1 MKQWYW
7 KKSTQSF
14 LKPQDLVFI
23 DSSKLIF
30 CYISLLPKKL
40 NFQNR
45 VCPIT
50 LIDLKVYIFRIEEL
64 VPLKQQVL
72 VNISWFLKL
81 IIEYL

>member
-23 DSSKLIF
+23 DSSKPIF

-81 IIEYL
+81 IIE

>member
-1 MKQWYW
+1 MI
-7 KKSTQSF
+7 
-14 LKPQDLVFI
+14 LKYAIVSKTPKDLVFI

-81 IIEYL
+81 IIE

>member
-30 CYISLLPKKL
+30 CFISLLPKKL

-81 IIEYL
+81 IIE

>member
-81 IIEYL
+81 IIE

>member
-1 MKQWYW
+1 MKQWHW

-81 IIEYL
+81 IIE

>member
-72 VNISWFLKL
+72 VNISSFLKL
-81 IIEYL
+81 IIE